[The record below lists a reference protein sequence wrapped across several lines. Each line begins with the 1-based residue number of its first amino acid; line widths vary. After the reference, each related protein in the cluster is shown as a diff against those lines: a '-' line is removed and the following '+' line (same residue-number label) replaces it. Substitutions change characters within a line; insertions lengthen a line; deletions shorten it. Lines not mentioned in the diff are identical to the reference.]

1 MLDLSQGGI
10 RLKGDLAHRCAG
22 PTLLFDDSPQG
33 ARDGFATFSVVD
45 LFRHPNPFHS
55 FPYV

>member
-10 RLKGDLAHRCAG
+10 RRTGDLAHRRAG
-22 PTLLFDDSPQG
+22 PTLLFDHSPQG

-45 LFRHPNPFHS
+45 LFRHPHPFHS
-55 FPYV
+55 FQYT